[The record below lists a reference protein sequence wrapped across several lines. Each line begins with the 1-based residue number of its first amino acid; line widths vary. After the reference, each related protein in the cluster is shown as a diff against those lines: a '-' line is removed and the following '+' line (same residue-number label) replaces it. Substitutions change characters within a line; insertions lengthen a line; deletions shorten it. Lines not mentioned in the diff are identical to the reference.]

1 MTGTVLC
8 DNCQGRGEYVEGM
21 SCVRCNGKGALN
33 LKRIEHLQFTYYPKR
48 LASGSITKQ
57 VFEREITT
65 LLKLR
70 TMLGQPLP
78 DIGGT
83 PIGTGPVLLD
93 AVMCAKYG
101 ITLDTSVRELKLKFP
116 SIFVEEF

>member
-1 MTGTVLC
+1 MTNTVIC
-8 DNCQGRGEYVEGM
+8 DNCQGRGEYIEGV

-33 LKRIEHLQFTYYPKR
+33 AKRLDHLQFTYYPKR
-48 LASGSITKQ
+48 LANNTITKQ
-57 VFEREITT
+57 VFEREIATII
-65 LLKLR
+65 KLR
-70 TMLGQPLP
+70 AMLGQPLP

-93 AVMCAKYG
+93 ALMCSKYG
-101 ITLDTSVRELKLKFP
+101 ITLNTTVRELKAKFP